1 MSIIVFII
9 ILTFLVIIHEFGHF
23 VMARRA
29 GVKVEEFGVGYPPR
43 AVTLKR
49 DHRGTEYTVNW
60 IPFGGF
66 VRLYGEDGTVSE
78 TDSEAKKQ
86 GAFFTKPVSKRLG
99 VVFAGA
105 VMNFLFGVLA
115 FGIIYTVIGI
125 PTQYQYAKIE
135 EIAPSS
141 PAQNAGLKS
150 GDEIKA
156 VKVNG
161 QTIAIKSANDFV
173 KAVGDYK
180 GQTISL
186 IDQAGRQVSVY
197 VRKPEE
203 TPSGQGAVGVVVT
216 DYEMVHYPVWQMPF
230 RGMAYGVKTAVEFG
244 VMLVQALGGMIAGL
258 FQGQI
263 PKDVAGPVGIAY
275 IAQKEHVLSGGWLPI
290 LNFAAILS
298 INLAIVNVL
307 PIPALDGGRAA
318 FLLYEAI
325 TKKRVKPE
333 WEQKI
338 NAVGFATLIVL
349 LILISVKDI
358 GTVAN
363 DAGVKLWLSKF
374 F

>member
-9 ILTFLVIIHEFGHF
+9 ILTFLVIIHELGHF
-23 VMARRA
+23 VVARRS

-43 AVTLKR
+43 AMVLKR
-49 DHRGTEYTVNW
+49 DKRGTEYSLNW

-66 VRLYGEDGTVSE
+66 VRLYGEDGTVNSS
-78 TDSEAKKQ
+78 DSEAKKQ

-105 VMNFLFGVLA
+105 AMNFLFGVLA
-115 FGIIYTVIGI
+115 FGTIYTVIGI

-135 EIAPSS
+135 EIAPGS
-141 PAQNAGLKS
+141 PAQQAGLKS
-150 GDEIKA
+150 GDQIKSIVVA
-156 VKVNG
+156 G
-161 QTIAIKSANDFV
+161 QTAAIASANDFV
-173 KAVGDYK
+173 KAVGEAK

-186 IDQAGRQVSVY
+186 VDQTGRQIDVY

-216 DYEMVHYPVWQMPF
+216 DYKMVRYPFWQMPF
-230 RGMAYGVKTAVEFG
+230 RGMAYGLKTAVDFG

-263 PKDVAGPVGIAY
+263 PKDLAGPVGIAY
-275 IAQKEHVLSGGWLPI
+275 IAQKEHILSGGWLPI

-307 PIPALDGGRAA
+307 PLPALDGGRAV
-318 FLLYEAI
+318 FLFYEAI
-325 TKKRVKPE
+325 TKKRMKPE

-338 NAVGFATLIVL
+338 NAMGFATLIAL

-358 GTVAN
+358 RTVAN
-363 DAGVKLWLSKF
+363 DAGVKQWISKF